1 MANILTAMRIICA
14 LLILFFPAFSTW
26 FYFFYLLG
34 GITDAVDGTVARKSG
49 NATAWGA
56 RFDTIADIFFVL
68 AVLIK
73 IIGFVVVP
81 SWLLLWISILAI
93 IKAVNIVVSFFR
105 YHRFVPVHSV
115 WNKVCG
121 IILFVT
127 SLFIGSKFAWQAKA
141 LVVIFACIFA
151 SIAAILES
159 VYIIKGYHVE

>member
-26 FYFFYLLG
+26 FYLFYLLG

-56 RFDTIADIFFVL
+56 KFDTIADIFFVL

-73 IIGFVVVP
+73 IIGSVVVP
-81 SWLLLWISILAI
+81 SWLLIWISIIAI
-93 IKAVNIVVSFFR
+93 IKAVNIIVGFIR
-105 YHRFVPVHSV
+105 CHRFATVHSV

-121 IILFVT
+121 IIVFVPP
-127 SLFIGSKFAWQAKA
+127 LFIGSEYAWQAKA
-141 LVVIFACIFA
+141 LVVIFACIIA
-151 SIAAILES
+151 SVAAIQES